1 VLTTLGRRVLH
12 TGPVGSASVLEVV
25 TSYLASANLVA
36 LTEAL
41 ATATAAGMDLS
52 QLLRTLVG
60 DAIDRYGPDEHSPDV
75 IRRLEDAARL
85 DVRADGFPAR
95 LVDSEPPSVG
105 VEVAPPPVS

>member
-1 VLTTLGRRVLH
+1 
-12 TGPVGSASVLEVV
+12 
-25 TSYLASANLVA
+25 
-36 LTEAL
+36 
-41 ATATAAGMDLS
+41 M
-52 QLLRTLVG
+52 G

-105 VEVAPPPVS
+105 VEVAPPPVR